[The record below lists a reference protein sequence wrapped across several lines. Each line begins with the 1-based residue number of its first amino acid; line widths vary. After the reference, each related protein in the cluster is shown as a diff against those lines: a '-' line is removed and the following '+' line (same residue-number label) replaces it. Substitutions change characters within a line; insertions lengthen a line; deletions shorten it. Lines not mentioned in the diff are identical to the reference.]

1 MANNIA
7 FQAMGKTYKISCP
20 TANTAVTIAIN
31 ADSPVQQ
38 YAVAC
43 HTDASKPIYFLIS
56 TTNVAA
62 VLPDETGQYSQLL
75 PPIARVIVTGPQ
87 CSKNTVVYVSAISEA
102 NNGEMYVT
110 PGEGL

>member
-7 FQAMGKTYKISCP
+7 FQAMGKTYQISCP
-20 TANTAVTIAIN
+20 TANTAVTIAIT
-31 ADSPVQQ
+31 ADSPCQQ

-43 HTDASKPIYFLIS
+43 HTDANKPIYFRIS
-56 TTNVAA
+56 TSNVAA
-62 VLPDETGQYSQLL
+62 VLPTANGAYSQLL
-75 PPIARVIVTGPQ
+75 PPSSRVIVTGPQ
-87 CSKNTVVYVSAISEA
+87 TSNTTTVYFSAISEA

>member
-7 FQAMGKTYKISCP
+7 FQAMGKTYKIACP
-20 TANTAVTIAIN
+20 TANTAVTIAIT

-43 HTDASKPIYFLIS
+43 HTDASKPIYFRIS

-62 VLPDETGQYSQLL
+62 VLPTATGEYSQLL
-75 PPIARVIVTGPQ
+75 PPSSRVIVTGPQ
-87 CSKNTVVYVSAISEA
+87 CSNTTTVYVSAISES

>member
-7 FQAMGKTYKISCP
+7 FQAMGKTYKIACP
-20 TANTAVTIAIN
+20 SANTAVTIPIT

-43 HTDASKPIYFLIS
+43 HTDATKPIYFRIS
-56 TTNVAA
+56 TSNVAA
-62 VLPDETGQYSQLL
+62 VLPDATGQYAQLV
-75 PPIARVIVTGPQ
+75 PPSSRVIVTGPQ
-87 CSKNTVVYVSAISEA
+87 CSNTTTVYVSAISEN
-102 NNGEMYVT
+102 NNGEMYIT

>member
-1 MANNIA
+1 MANNIP
-7 FQAMGKTYKISCP
+7 FQAMGKTYKVACP
-20 TANTAVTIAIN
+20 TANTAVTIAVT
-31 ADSPVQQ
+31 ADSPCQQ

-43 HTDASKPIYFLIS
+43 HTDAAKAIYFRIS

-62 VLPDETGQYSQLL
+62 VLPTSTGEYSQLV
-75 PPIARVIVTGPQ
+75 PPSARVIVTGPQ
-87 CSKNTVVYVSAISEA
+87 CSNTTTVYVSAISES

>member
-7 FQAMGKTYKISCP
+7 FQPMGKTYKISCP
-20 TANTAVTIAIN
+20 TANTAVTIAITS
-31 ADSPVQQ
+31 DSPVQQ

-43 HTDASKPIYFLIS
+43 HTDASKPIYFRIS
-56 TTNVAA
+56 TSNVAA
-62 VLPDETGQYSQLL
+62 VIPDATGQYSQLV
-75 PPIARVIVTGPQ
+75 PPSARVVVTGPQ
-87 CSKNTVVYVSAISEA
+87 VTNTTTVYVSAISEA

>member
-7 FQAMGKTYKISCP
+7 FQAMGKTYKIACP
-20 TANTAVTIAIN
+20 TANTAVTIAIT

-43 HTDASKPIYFLIS
+43 HTDASKPIYFRIS

-62 VLPDETGQYSQLL
+62 VLPTATGEYSQLL
-75 PPIARVIVTGPQ
+75 PPSARIIVTGPQ
-87 CSKNTVVYVSAISEA
+87 CSNTTTVYVSAISES

>member
-20 TANTAVTIAIN
+20 TANTAVTIAITS
-31 ADSPVQQ
+31 DSPVQQ

-43 HTDASKPIYFLIS
+43 HTDATKPIYFRIS
-56 TTNVAA
+56 TSNVAA
-62 VLPDETGQYSQLL
+62 VIPDATGQYSQLV
-75 PPIARVIVTGPQ
+75 PPSSRVIVTGPQ
-87 CSKNTVVYVSAISEA
+87 VSNTTTVYVSAISEN
-102 NNGEMYVT
+102 NNGEMYIT